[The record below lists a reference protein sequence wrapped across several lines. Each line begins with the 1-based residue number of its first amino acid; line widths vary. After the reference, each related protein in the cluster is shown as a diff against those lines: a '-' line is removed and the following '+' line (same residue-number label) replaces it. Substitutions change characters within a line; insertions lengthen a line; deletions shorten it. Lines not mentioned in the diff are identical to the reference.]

1 MAHSKSAKKRIKI
14 SERNRLQNKSL
25 KNRFKT
31 TVKKVEENITNN
43 NIELAQDL
51 FKLAQK
57 NIDKAA
63 IRGAIHRN
71 KASRQKSK
79 LARHLNKAI
88 QK

>member
-1 MAHSKSAKKRIKI
+1 MAHSKSAQKRIKI
-14 SERNRLQNKSL
+14 SERNRIQNKSL
-25 KNRFKT
+25 KSRFKT
-31 TVKKVEENITNN
+31 TIKKVEENITSN